1 MEWYQWEKVPG
12 PNGKEY
18 LEKTLKKGSASVLY
32 GAAYAMLP
40 SFLLHYFIKQQQVN
54 AYEDHKM
61 KVQNDSEVALLQTD
75 FAENFS
81 KLWQDEVQSAH
92 WNKKQVYSH

>member
-12 PNGKEY
+12 SNGKEY
-18 LEKTLKKGSASVLY
+18 LEKIYLSIDFLTISSASVLY
-32 GAAYAMLP
+32 GTACAMLP

-61 KVQNDSEVALLQTD
+61 KVQNDSELGVLQID
-75 FAENFS
+75 FAENLFHF
-81 KLWQDEVQSAH
+81 LTR
-92 WNKKQVYSH
+92 